1 MIFVTGDI
9 HGNID
14 RFQNYMFPEQSSL
27 TKDDYIIVCGD
38 FGIIWKQEDD
48 YWEKLS
54 LDYLDNKP
62 FTTLFVDGN
71 HENFNRLEAFP
82 IEEWHG
88 GKIHKISNSVYHL
101 MRGEVFELCG
111 KKIFT
116 FGGASSHDIQ
126 DGILHM
132 DKDGDWVDTA
142 REWSAEGKMFRIK
155 DLSWWEQELPS
166 EEEMQNGIE
175 NLEKHNNKVDFIITH
190 CPSASVIAMLGH
202 GWSKQKFEQDY
213 LTRYLE
219 QIKESTTYSKWY
231 CGHMHIGL
239 DFDDKTTLLYR
250 TIERIV

>member
-82 IEEWHG
+82 VEE
-88 GKIHKISNSVYHL
+88 
-101 MRGEVFELCG
+101 
-111 KKIFT
+111 T
-116 FGGASSHDIQ
+116 
-126 DGILHM
+126 
-132 DKDGDWVDTA
+132 
-142 REWSAEGKMFRIK
+142 
-155 DLSWWEQELPS
+155 
-166 EEEMQNGIE
+166 
-175 NLEKHNNKVDFIITH
+175 
-190 CPSASVIAMLGH
+190 
-202 GWSKQKFEQDY
+202 
-213 LTRYLE
+213 
-219 QIKESTTYSKWY
+219 
-231 CGHMHIGL
+231 
-239 DFDDKTTLLYR
+239 
-250 TIERIV
+250 